1 MVEKT
6 LKELRLDK
14 RRFWKVHIRAWER
27 SGLSQIEY
35 CHRNNLRSNQFTY
48 WKTKFN
54 REHSAPVNFVPVATN
69 PTHQI
74 TQNLDSGDSGLS
86 VLLGR
91 VEIKI
96 ANNFNPTC
104 LSKVIS
110 TLEERA

>member
-1 MVEKT
+1 MAEKT

-14 RRFWKVHIRAWER
+14 RRCWKVHIQAWER
-27 SGLSQIEY
+27 SGFTQNEY
-35 CHRNNLRSNQFTY
+35 CRRNKLRSKQFTY

-54 REHSAPVNFVPVATN
+54 REHSAPVSFVPVPTN
-69 PTHQI
+69 LTHQVM
-74 TQNLDSGDSGLS
+74 QGLDSRDSGLS

-104 LSKVIS
+104 LSKVGSI
-110 TLEERA
+110 LEESP

>member
-1 MVEKT
+1 MAEKT

-27 SGLSQIEY
+27 SGFPQNEY
-35 CHRNNLRSNQFTY
+35 CRRNKLRSNQFTY

-54 REHSAPVNFVPVATN
+54 REGSAPVKFVPVPIVSPQQVKRSLESN
-69 PTHQI
+69 
-74 TQNLDSGDSGLS
+74 DSGLS
-86 VLLGR
+86 VLLGT

-104 LSKVIS
+104 FSRIVSI
-110 TLEERA
+110 LEDRS